1 MEKLQNSR
9 LCMKQRM
16 DLRDRRNPMELQT
29 IDIKDLIRIMDESPD
44 DFIITVEGLDGG
56 DDIAEEKS
64 I

>member
-1 MEKLQNSR
+1 
-9 LCMKQRM
+9 
-16 DLRDRRNPMELQT
+16 MELQT